1 MVAKKVTKVLQN
13 KNVRT
18 WIIILAVLVL
28 VGFILSYLMSVKSK
42 NTRNVEM
49 EAFQQKPTLSVVY
62 AYSNSCPHCT
72 KFKNTFDIKS
82 KEFASMI
89 DDMNVEISQFE
100 KTNLPE
106 KYSKHIDGFPTV
118 MIFKD
123 GVFLKKTVGNI
134 GAEDFLNSLKS
145 TVNM

>member
-1 MVAKKVTKVLQN
+1 MVSKKVTKMFEN
-13 KNVRT
+13 KNVKT
-18 WIIILAVLVL
+18 WIIVIAIFVLI
-28 VGFILSYLMSVKSK
+28 GFILSYFMNAKSK

-49 EAFQQKPTLSVVY
+49 EAFQEKPTLSLVY
-62 AYSNSCPHCT
+62 AYSNTCPHCT
-72 KFKNTFDIKS
+72 KFHNTFEIKS
-82 KEFASMI
+82 KEFASLI
-89 DDMNVEISQFE
+89 EDMNVEISKFE

-106 KYSKHIDGFPTV
+106 KYSKYIDGFPTV

-145 TVNM
+145 SIKS